1 MTDNHIKPSI
11 VVVEYDEVCY
21 FLIQECLS
29 SFAVEIIRC
38 NKGLEIIELV
48 KSNDSIALVFL
59 DIYLKDKVSGCDLI
73 KSLKIIKPSLP
84 VVFQTAYVLTEIKNL
99 CIEAGCDDFLPKP
112 YKPDE
117 IKNIVKK
124 YVKCYELE

>member
-1 MTDNHIKPSI
+1 M
-11 VVVEYDEVCY
+11 
-21 FLIQECLS
+21 
-29 SFAVEIIRC
+29 
-38 NKGLEIIELV
+38 
-48 KSNDSIALVFL
+48 FL

-117 IKNIVKK
+117 LKNIVKK
-124 YVKCYELE
+124 YVTCNELE